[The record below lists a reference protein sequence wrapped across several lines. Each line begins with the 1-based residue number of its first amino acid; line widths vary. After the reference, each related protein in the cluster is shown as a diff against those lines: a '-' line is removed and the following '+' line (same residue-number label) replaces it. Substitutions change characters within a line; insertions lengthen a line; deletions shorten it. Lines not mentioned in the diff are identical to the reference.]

1 MILAPDRAGRQK
13 ALDKL
18 LPMQREDF
26 YRIFKVMEGM
36 PVTIRT
42 LDPPLHE
49 FLVQA
54 EKEIEL
60 LAAKI
65 GHTVESIKEKLAELH
80 EANPMLGLRGC
91 RLGIQYPEITIM
103 QATAIFE
110 AAAKAAWTGKVD
122 NYLLC
127 NAQDRAA
134 ANFFA
139 NAKAEGREVKP
150 AIATPPCADPGPFA
164 YVAPEAKPLEAAGAH
179 SPATTAASPPSGP
192 KTAAELAPAKK

>member
-1 MILAPDRAGRQK
+1 MKIFSLSAVCAVSVLCASAAFAKLPAPD
-13 ALDKL
+13 D
-18 LPMQREDF
+18 
-26 YRIFKVMEGM
+26 
-36 PVTIRT
+36 
-42 LDPPLHE
+42 
-49 FLVQA
+49 
-54 EKEIEL
+54 
-60 LAAKI
+60 AAKA
-65 GHTVESIKEKLAELH
+65 KA
-80 EANPMLGLRGC
+80 A
-91 RLGIQYPEITIM
+91 
-103 QATAIFE
+103 E

-134 ANFFA
+134 PNFFA

>member
-1 MILAPDRAGRQK
+1 MKFFSLSAVCAVSVLCASAAFAKLPAPD
-13 ALDKL
+13 D
-18 LPMQREDF
+18 
-26 YRIFKVMEGM
+26 
-36 PVTIRT
+36 
-42 LDPPLHE
+42 
-49 FLVQA
+49 
-54 EKEIEL
+54 
-60 LAAKI
+60 AAKA
-65 GHTVESIKEKLAELH
+65 KA
-80 EANPMLGLRGC
+80 A
-91 RLGIQYPEITIM
+91 
-103 QATAIFE
+103 E
-110 AAAKAAWTGKVD
+110 AAAKAAWSGKVD

>member
-1 MILAPDRAGRQK
+1 MKLFSLSAVCAVSVLCASAAFAKLPAPD
-13 ALDKL
+13 D
-18 LPMQREDF
+18 
-26 YRIFKVMEGM
+26 
-36 PVTIRT
+36 
-42 LDPPLHE
+42 
-49 FLVQA
+49 
-54 EKEIEL
+54 
-60 LAAKI
+60 AAKA
-65 GHTVESIKEKLAELH
+65 KA
-80 EANPMLGLRGC
+80 A
-91 RLGIQYPEITIM
+91 
-103 QATAIFE
+103 E

>member
-1 MILAPDRAGRQK
+1 MKIFSLSAVCAVSVLCASAAFAKLPAPD
-13 ALDKL
+13 D
-18 LPMQREDF
+18 
-26 YRIFKVMEGM
+26 
-36 PVTIRT
+36 
-42 LDPPLHE
+42 
-49 FLVQA
+49 
-54 EKEIEL
+54 
-60 LAAKI
+60 AAKA
-65 GHTVESIKEKLAELH
+65 KA
-80 EANPMLGLRGC
+80 A
-91 RLGIQYPEITIM
+91 
-103 QATAIFE
+103 E

-139 NAKAEGREVKP
+139 NAKAEGREVTP

>member
-1 MILAPDRAGRQK
+1 MKIFSLSAVCAVSVLCASAAFAKLPAPD
-13 ALDKL
+13 D
-18 LPMQREDF
+18 
-26 YRIFKVMEGM
+26 
-36 PVTIRT
+36 
-42 LDPPLHE
+42 
-49 FLVQA
+49 
-54 EKEIEL
+54 
-60 LAAKI
+60 AAKA
-65 GHTVESIKEKLAELH
+65 KA
-80 EANPMLGLRGC
+80 A
-91 RLGIQYPEITIM
+91 
-103 QATAIFE
+103 E
-110 AAAKAAWTGKVD
+110 AAATAAWTGKVD

>member
-1 MILAPDRAGRQK
+1 MKIFSLSAVCAVSVLCASAAFAKLPAPD
-13 ALDKL
+13 D
-18 LPMQREDF
+18 
-26 YRIFKVMEGM
+26 
-36 PVTIRT
+36 
-42 LDPPLHE
+42 
-49 FLVQA
+49 
-54 EKEIEL
+54 
-60 LAAKI
+60 AAKA
-65 GHTVESIKEKLAELH
+65 KA
-80 EANPMLGLRGC
+80 A
-91 RLGIQYPEITIM
+91 
-103 QATAIFE
+103 E

-164 YVAPEAKPLEAAGAH
+164 YTPPEAKPLEAAGAH

>member
-1 MILAPDRAGRQK
+1 MKIFSLSAVCAVSVLCASAAFAKLPAPD
-13 ALDKL
+13 D
-18 LPMQREDF
+18 
-26 YRIFKVMEGM
+26 
-36 PVTIRT
+36 
-42 LDPPLHE
+42 
-49 FLVQA
+49 
-54 EKEIEL
+54 
-60 LAAKI
+60 AAKA
-65 GHTVESIKEKLAELH
+65 KA
-80 EANPMLGLRGC
+80 A
-91 RLGIQYPEITIM
+91 
-103 QATAIFE
+103 E

>member
-1 MILAPDRAGRQK
+1 MKIFSLSAVCAVSVLCASAAFAKLPAPD
-13 ALDKL
+13 D
-18 LPMQREDF
+18 
-26 YRIFKVMEGM
+26 
-36 PVTIRT
+36 
-42 LDPPLHE
+42 
-49 FLVQA
+49 
-54 EKEIEL
+54 
-60 LAAKI
+60 AAKA
-65 GHTVESIKEKLAELH
+65 KA
-80 EANPMLGLRGC
+80 A
-91 RLGIQYPEITIM
+91 
-103 QATAIFE
+103 E

-179 SPATTAASPPSGP
+179 SPATTPASPPSGP

>member
-1 MILAPDRAGRQK
+1 MKIFSLSAVCAVSVLCASAAFAKLPAPD
-13 ALDKL
+13 D
-18 LPMQREDF
+18 
-26 YRIFKVMEGM
+26 
-36 PVTIRT
+36 
-42 LDPPLHE
+42 
-49 FLVQA
+49 
-54 EKEIEL
+54 
-60 LAAKI
+60 AAKA
-65 GHTVESIKEKLAELH
+65 KA
-80 EANPMLGLRGC
+80 A
-91 RLGIQYPEITIM
+91 
-103 QATAIFE
+103 E

-192 KTAAELAPAKK
+192 KTAAELAPANK

>member
-1 MILAPDRAGRQK
+1 MKIFSLSAVCAVSVLCASAAFAKLPAPD
-13 ALDKL
+13 D
-18 LPMQREDF
+18 
-26 YRIFKVMEGM
+26 
-36 PVTIRT
+36 
-42 LDPPLHE
+42 
-49 FLVQA
+49 
-54 EKEIEL
+54 
-60 LAAKI
+60 AAKA
-65 GHTVESIKEKLAELH
+65 KA
-80 EANPMLGLRGC
+80 A
-91 RLGIQYPEITIM
+91 
-103 QATAIFE
+103 E

-179 SPATTAASPPSGP
+179 STATTAASPPSGP

>member
-1 MILAPDRAGRQK
+1 MSVLCASAAFAKLPAPD
-13 ALDKL
+13 D
-18 LPMQREDF
+18 
-26 YRIFKVMEGM
+26 
-36 PVTIRT
+36 
-42 LDPPLHE
+42 
-49 FLVQA
+49 
-54 EKEIEL
+54 
-60 LAAKI
+60 AAKA
-65 GHTVESIKEKLAELH
+65 KA
-80 EANPMLGLRGC
+80 A
-91 RLGIQYPEITIM
+91 
-103 QATAIFE
+103 E

>member
-1 MILAPDRAGRQK
+1 MKIFSLSAVCAVSVLCASAAFAKLPAPD
-13 ALDKL
+13 D
-18 LPMQREDF
+18 
-26 YRIFKVMEGM
+26 
-36 PVTIRT
+36 
-42 LDPPLHE
+42 
-49 FLVQA
+49 
-54 EKEIEL
+54 
-60 LAAKI
+60 AAKA
-65 GHTVESIKEKLAELH
+65 KA
-80 EANPMLGLRGC
+80 A
-91 RLGIQYPEITIM
+91 
-103 QATAIFE
+103 E

-192 KTAAELAPAKK
+192 KTDAELAPAKK

>member
-1 MILAPDRAGRQK
+1 MKILSLAAVCAVSVLCASAAFAKLPAPD
-13 ALDKL
+13 D
-18 LPMQREDF
+18 
-26 YRIFKVMEGM
+26 
-36 PVTIRT
+36 
-42 LDPPLHE
+42 
-49 FLVQA
+49 
-54 EKEIEL
+54 
-60 LAAKI
+60 AAKA
-65 GHTVESIKEKLAELH
+65 KA
-80 EANPMLGLRGC
+80 A
-91 RLGIQYPEITIM
+91 
-103 QATAIFE
+103 E

>member
-1 MILAPDRAGRQK
+1 MKIFSLSAVCAVSVLCASAAFAKLPAPD
-13 ALDKL
+13 D
-18 LPMQREDF
+18 
-26 YRIFKVMEGM
+26 
-36 PVTIRT
+36 
-42 LDPPLHE
+42 
-49 FLVQA
+49 
-54 EKEIEL
+54 
-60 LAAKI
+60 AAKA
-65 GHTVESIKEKLAELH
+65 KA
-80 EANPMLGLRGC
+80 A
-91 RLGIQYPEITIM
+91 
-103 QATAIFE
+103 E

-192 KTAAELAPAKK
+192 KAAAELEQDKK

>member
-1 MILAPDRAGRQK
+1 MKIFFLSFVCAVSVLCASAAFAKLPAPD
-13 ALDKL
+13 D
-18 LPMQREDF
+18 
-26 YRIFKVMEGM
+26 
-36 PVTIRT
+36 
-42 LDPPLHE
+42 
-49 FLVQA
+49 
-54 EKEIEL
+54 
-60 LAAKI
+60 AAKA
-65 GHTVESIKEKLAELH
+65 KA
-80 EANPMLGLRGC
+80 A
-91 RLGIQYPEITIM
+91 
-103 QATAIFE
+103 E

>member
-1 MILAPDRAGRQK
+1 MKLFSLSAVCAVSVLCASAAFAKLPAPD
-13 ALDKL
+13 D
-18 LPMQREDF
+18 
-26 YRIFKVMEGM
+26 
-36 PVTIRT
+36 
-42 LDPPLHE
+42 
-49 FLVQA
+49 
-54 EKEIEL
+54 
-60 LAAKI
+60 AAKA
-65 GHTVESIKEKLAELH
+65 KA
-80 EANPMLGLRGC
+80 A
-91 RLGIQYPEITIM
+91 
-103 QATAIFE
+103 E

-179 SPATTAASPPSGP
+179 SPATPAASPPSGAKP
-192 KTAAELAPAKK
+192 AAELAPAKK

>member
-1 MILAPDRAGRQK
+1 MKIFSLSAVCAVSVLCASAAFAKLPAPD
-13 ALDKL
+13 D
-18 LPMQREDF
+18 
-26 YRIFKVMEGM
+26 
-36 PVTIRT
+36 
-42 LDPPLHE
+42 
-49 FLVQA
+49 
-54 EKEIEL
+54 
-60 LAAKI
+60 AAKA
-65 GHTVESIKEKLAELH
+65 KA
-80 EANPMLGLRGC
+80 A
-91 RLGIQYPEITIM
+91 
-103 QATAIFE
+103 E

-192 KTAAELAPAKK
+192 KTAAELEPAKK

>member
-1 MILAPDRAGRQK
+1 MKIFSLSAVCAVSVLCASAAFAKLPAPD
-13 ALDKL
+13 D
-18 LPMQREDF
+18 
-26 YRIFKVMEGM
+26 
-36 PVTIRT
+36 
-42 LDPPLHE
+42 
-49 FLVQA
+49 
-54 EKEIEL
+54 
-60 LAAKI
+60 AAKA
-65 GHTVESIKEKLAELH
+65 KA
-80 EANPMLGLRGC
+80 A
-91 RLGIQYPEITIM
+91 
-103 QATAIFE
+103 E

-192 KTAAELAPAKK
+192 KTAAELEQDKK

>member
-1 MILAPDRAGRQK
+1 MKIFSLSAVCAVSVLCASAAFAKLPAPD
-13 ALDKL
+13 D
-18 LPMQREDF
+18 
-26 YRIFKVMEGM
+26 
-36 PVTIRT
+36 
-42 LDPPLHE
+42 
-49 FLVQA
+49 
-54 EKEIEL
+54 
-60 LAAKI
+60 AAKA
-65 GHTVESIKEKLAELH
+65 KA
-80 EANPMLGLRGC
+80 A
-91 RLGIQYPEITIM
+91 
-103 QATAIFE
+103 E

-122 NYLLC
+122 NSLLC